1 MTNGK
6 IRRKT
11 NRAQLPI
18 KTRAFIQSRMK
29 SRLLRPDLHPAPE
42 SINDDTARDS
52 DASPTQYA
60 EQRTEEQ
67 VRQLRART
75 LYRTRQAARYVADKL
90 HTQRTQ
96 REEFPPAAPARA
108 RKATAAQPKYINP
121 IKKKPPRM
129 ANTARKTA
137 STTRTTAQTVQRLKQ
152 DLQVATRA
160 AAKAAKATYRVIKEA
175 VKAITAAV
183 SKLASVIAA
192 GGWVSVVILIVL
204 LIVIAVL
211 CSPIGIFYANET
223 AEGQPMTEAIASIN
237 TAFYEEIWR
246 QIDYVREVSTY
257 DSFQVVYDGDLDGDS
272 LVVNNWIDVLGVYAV
287 LMTMDEQQATD
298 VVTVTPDKIDA
309 LRRIFSEMNAVE
321 YATETQTTQTE
332 VEINGKTQVIE
343 HINLTLHIYLT
354 SLSYLQAA
362 DLYWFTAEERAMLH
376 DLMRPEF
383 VTLFANLLG
392 TDPYGG
398 TAPSV
403 ILNNLPANAKGSAIV
418 QAALTKVGCKYVWGS
433 RGPDTFDCSG
443 FVYWC
448 LKQAGISSADAL
460 RTSAAGQAQYC
471 VERGWTISRDQLQ
484 PGDLI
489 FWQNAACTKGD
500 RWNEIHHTGIY
511 IGDGKVIEAS
521 SSKGCVVI
529 RNIWSSQSYPIAYL
543 ARIP

>member
-1 MTNGK
+1 M
-6 IRRKT
+6 
-11 NRAQLPI
+11 
-18 KTRAFIQSRMK
+18 
-29 SRLLRPDLHPAPE
+29 
-42 SINDDTARDS
+42 
-52 DASPTQYA
+52 
-60 EQRTEEQ
+60 
-67 VRQLRART
+67 
-75 LYRTRQAARYVADKL
+75 
-90 HTQRTQ
+90 
-96 REEFPPAAPARA
+96 
-108 RKATAAQPKYINP
+108 
-121 IKKKPPRM
+121 
-129 ANTARKTA
+129 
-137 STTRTTAQTVQRLKQ
+137 STTIAIANRKGGVGKTCTTLNLGIGLALKG
-152 DLQVATRA
+152 
-160 AAKAAKATYRVIKEA
+160 KE
-175 VKAITAAV
+175 
-183 SKLASVIAA
+183 
-192 GGWVSVVILIVL
+192 VL
-204 LIVIAVL
+204 LIDLDPQANLTMSLGWTNPDEQATTISTL
-211 CSPIGIFYANET
+211 LHKTANEQAIEPGEGILRHPEGVDLIPSSIQLSGYEANLLGEFGRESVLRQYIDGVRPLYDYILIDCMPSLNILTINALVAADSVLIPTQPQFFST
-223 AEGQPMTEAIASIN
+223 AGLQMLFQTIHRVQRKLNPELRIEG
-237 TAFYEEIWR
+237 
-246 QIDYVREVSTY
+246 V
-257 DSFQVVYDGDLDGDS
+257 
-272 LVVNNWIDVLGVYAV
+272 LVT
-287 LMTMDEQQATD
+287 MMDEQQATD

-392 TDPYGG
+392 NDLYGG